1 MFTKFKTW
9 WLFHLA
15 NPIVREG
22 AEGGF
27 KWKFRRFTFEAET
40 LSGNFK
46 ARWTADAHPYAYLLA
61 SQGDENIHGFLD
73 IIYLL
78 SKTLTTDQKLVTDMG
93 KAIKSFEGR
102 LAKSQKEDGE
112 DEKQA
117 IEEVKAVQE
126 YVDAS
131 PKEKRAMERE
141 SNKRFKKAVKEFEKK

>member
-27 KWKFRRFTFEAET
+27 KWKFRRFTFEAES

-46 ARWTADAHPYAYLLA
+46 ARWTADAHPYGYLVA
-61 SQGDENIHGFLD
+61 GEKDDNIHGFLY

-78 SKTLTTDQKLVTDMG
+78 SKTLTTDQKLVTDIE
-93 KAIKSFEGR
+93 KAIKSYDGR
-102 LAKSQKEDGE
+102 LVKSQKEDGD

-126 YVDAS
+126 HIEL
-131 PKEKRAMERE
+131 PKKERKKE
-141 SNKRFKKAVKEFEKK
+141 ERRIDKRFKKAVKEFEEK

>member
-1 MFTKFKTW
+1 MFTKFRTW

-61 SQGDENIHGFLD
+61 SQGDENIHGFLQLV
-73 IIYLL
+73 YYL
-78 SKTLTTDQKLVTDMG
+78 SKTVTTDQKLVSDVQ
-93 KAIKSFEGR
+93 KALKRYDVR
-102 LAKSQKEDGE
+102 LSAAKPEEESEE
-112 DEKQA
+112 QA

-126 YVDAS
+126 HIEL
-131 PKEKRAMERE
+131 PKKERKKE
-141 SNKRFKKAVKEFEKK
+141 ERRIDKRFKKAVKEFEKK